1 MKIQEEDFYLEFD
14 EGSKRFDLYLLQVIN
29 AKDPKKRREEFK
41 IEGHTML
48 LESAIKKVINYRL
61 NKKLDVTD
69 LKTYL
74 QEWKKESDKLTYL
87 LKL

>member
-41 IEGHTML
+41 IDGYTMQL
-48 LESAIKKVINYRL
+48 DSALKKVINYRL